1 MMDLQIPVEKEKF
14 WGFFVV
20 VQMHEP
26 FFFCTVNLLFFFKQ

>member
-14 WGFFVV
+14 WGFFF

-26 FFFCTVNLLFFFKQ
+26 FFFYTVNLLFFFKK